1 MVKVSPCLFLFHSER
16 ERERDNVERSIEKC
30 LFSFR
35 VFRGQ
40 RWDVIRTPDA
50 GTWPELR
57 PQDDGEEDVTS
68 RNMPGLLH
76 SWCTFDVV
84 V

>member
-1 MVKVSPCLFLFHSER
+1 MSIFISL
-16 ERERDNVERSIEKC
+16 RDGEKDHVEKTIEKR

-35 VFRGQ
+35 VFRRQ

-57 PQDDGEEDVTS
+57 PQEDGEEDMTS
-68 RNMPGLLH
+68 RNMAGLFH
-76 SWCTFDVV
+76 S
-84 V
+84 